1 MLKENKTRQNMK
13 KALYIFSAISLF
25 AACNQEPNLSQLK
38 EDLGTAQ
45 GEMEA
50 LQTTIDSLEK
60 RIAKLDTNRVAEPVK
75 LVPVQVRKMAKQNF
89 EHFVK
94 VSGLVSSKQNVML
107 SAEGNGRVVSIDAK
121 EGDRVRAGQV
131 IVRLENDFIVSQL
144 SEVKSAYKLAKT
156 TFERRAR
163 LWKDSIGSE
172 IEYLNAETNFL
183 SAKDRLAQIEAQ
195 LENTKIIAP
204 VSGIVDNINVNKGE
218 FVGVGTPV
226 VRIVDLGNLE
236 IETDLSENYLKA
248 IKKGDPVKV
257 EIPALGLEQ
266 EEKIIFTSQFIKPE
280 NRSFTVKVALNNKNE
295 LIKPNLLAELS
306 FMDYKNDSAFV
317 IPAIAV
323 KKDLQGNYVYTVVSD
338 GKGNV
343 VNKRYIT
350 TGYSFSDKSEITSG
364 LQSGEQVI
372 VAGFNEVAEGQ
383 EVSVQ

>member
-1 MLKENKTRQNMK
+1 MK
-13 KALYIFSAISLF
+13 KVIYTLAAISLL
-25 AACNQEPNLSQLK
+25 AACNQEPSLADLQD
-38 EDLGTAQ
+38 DLGTAQ
-45 GEMEA
+45 TEMEA

-60 RIAKLDTNRVAEPVK
+60 RIAILDTNRVAEPVK
-75 LVPVQVRKMAKQNF
+75 LVPVQVRALAKQNF

-107 SAEGNGRVVSIDAK
+107 SAEGTGRVIAIEAN

-131 IVRLENDFIVSQL
+131 IIRLENDFVANQL
-144 SEVKSAYKLAKT
+144 SEVQSAYKLAKT

-163 LWKDSIGSE
+163 LWKDSVGSE

-183 SAKDRLAQIEAQ
+183 AAKDRLAQVQAQ

-204 VSGIVDNINVNKGE
+204 VSGVVDNINVNKGE

-226 VRIVDLGNLE
+226 VRIVDLSNLE

-248 IKKGDPVKV
+248 IKKGDPVQV
-257 EIPALGLEQ
+257 EIPALGLKQ
-266 EEKIIFTSQFIKPE
+266 EEKIIFTSQFINPA
-280 NRSFTVKVALNNKNE
+280 NRSFTVKVALDNENE

-317 IPAIAV
+317 VPAIAV
-323 KKDLQGNYVYTVVSD
+323 KKDLKGNYVYTVVSD
-338 GKGNV
+338 DKGNV
-343 VNKRYIT
+343 VKKRYIT

-364 LQSGEQVI
+364 LKSGEQVI
-372 VAGFNEVAEGQ
+372 IAGFNEVSEGQ